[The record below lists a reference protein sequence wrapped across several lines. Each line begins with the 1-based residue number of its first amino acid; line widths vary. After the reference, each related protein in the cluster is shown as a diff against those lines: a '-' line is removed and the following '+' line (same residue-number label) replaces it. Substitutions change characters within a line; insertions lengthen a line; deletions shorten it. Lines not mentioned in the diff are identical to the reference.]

1 MELLLNCSYNVMAA
15 RKLLPTLTESPSK
28 VPDDDMMDDDD
39 IESFAA
45 LAMPKLPR
53 LMNRVHES
61 EGCHG
66 GSLPPK

>member
-1 MELLLNCSYNVMAA
+1 MAA

-45 LAMPKLPR
+45 LAMAKAT
-53 LMNRVHES
+53 
-61 EGCHG
+61 
-66 GSLPPK
+66 